1 MAGCQF
7 TASVTDSTVAALT
20 GRCRADWLMLR
31 QKAQKHRHCGAI
43 MTGTKNITSE
53 GNTITLQ
60 FHTDEN
66 DNTTQNFQYFSR
78 KLKGFW
84 LHFVGRSHQSLTNC
98 SIWSTSGKTLCTSLL
113 KCQPVT
119 PL

>member
-1 MAGCQF
+1 M
-7 TASVTDSTVAALT
+7 TDSTVAALT

-84 LHFVGRSHQSLTNC
+84 LHFVGRCHQSFKIAQYIHIRQN
-98 SIWSTSGKTLCTSLL
+98 TLNEPFHC
-113 KCQPVT
+113 
-119 PL
+119 

>member
-1 MAGCQF
+1 MTHF
-7 TASVTDSTVAALT
+7 SNVNKVAFSLT
-20 GRCRADWLMLR
+20 MYVHAGRCRADWLMLR

-53 GNTITLQ
+53 GNVMTLQ

-66 DNTTQNFQYFSR
+66 DNMTQNFQYFSR

-84 LHFVGRSHQSLTNC
+84 LHFIGEIFAKTHDILT
-98 SIWSTSGKTLCTSLL
+98 LL
-113 KCQPVT
+113 Q
-119 PL
+119 